1 MARKIR
7 VKLCKSVWGTAPI
20 LLIKLNACIWLIN
33 LKQGIVI

>member
-1 MARKIR
+1 MLRKIK
-7 VKLCKSVWGTAPI
+7 VKLCKSVRETAPI